1 MASTLFNVNVVAVR
15 AQNAVLPLRVSC
27 PSKLLLNHI
36 DSYKRNKGRQMA
48 TPHDQDRT
56 ATSYKRRP
64 TAKTQL
70 PRLTFASS
78 FRRTLVIRS
87 MNQPERIW
95 KGVLVLT
102 SEASEFTQTTAPP
115 RRQPRLALTLSQRVA
130 TSTSAPANIRL
141 PHRKGNVSLHTN

>member
-36 DSYKRNKGRQMA
+36 DSYKRNKGRQM
-48 TPHDQDRT
+48 

-115 RRQPRLALTLSQRVA
+115 PRQPRLALTLSQRVA
-130 TSTSAPANIRL
+130 TSTSAPADIRL